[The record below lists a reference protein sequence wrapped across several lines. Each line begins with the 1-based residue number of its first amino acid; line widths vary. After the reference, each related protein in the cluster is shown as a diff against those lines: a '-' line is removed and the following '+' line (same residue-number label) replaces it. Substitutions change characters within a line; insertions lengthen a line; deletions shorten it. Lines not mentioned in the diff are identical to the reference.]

1 MKKMMTWRDCAKL
14 AIVSTFAILAASV
27 AAISSRSAGVEA
39 ESASLM
45 RAQEAAAESTPP
57 VAAVHAQLEL
67 TPETPPE
74 TCGTCHVKQYQEW
87 KESWMGRALKTAPM
101 VMMQR
106 LYMATAKNPNAA
118 YCLRCHA
125 PLMEPLGKT
134 EQVLQEVLFGEVKSQ
149 SISCTG
155 CHLISELTFDP
166 NDPKSVSHN
175 NPNEKFNLSLPKEG
189 EKITFF
195 GPVKGAESPVH
206 GTGYRDFY
214 RKSEMCA
221 TCHEYNNSGSG
232 GNTPCCT
239 QYSTW
244 RQSQAAKRGQTCQ
257 SCHMPRTPNQAIA
270 VGGPVRKEGTSFH
283 GFHGGRS
290 PEMVTKG
297 AKLNLVIAKQG
308 SQATLTCRVT
318 NLAGHNFPDGC
329 PYANEL
335 KLFVTVVDEKGT
347 PVFEGLRKYGQEFE
361 DPETGRRPV
370 EEWAA
375 ARLVYNTS
383 LKPDETRVERFTFD
397 LPKGA
402 AMLTAKVRLENH
414 ILSRMPEIK
423 ANMLL
428 YGPPGLKETMSTPE
442 MEDYMMRMVA
452 DIARPILVA
461 SAEKK
466 LPLK

>member
-1 MKKMMTWRDCAKL
+1 MQAMPTYVKL
-14 AIVSTFAILAASV
+14 AIVIPCLILLITMV
-27 AAISSRSAGVEA
+27 AVPTRSSGVNLEITSAPA
-39 ESASLM
+39 
-45 RAQEAAAESTPP
+45 T
-57 VAAVHAQLEL
+57 VHAQIQM

-87 KESWMGRALKTAPM
+87 KDSWMGRALATPTM

-106 LYMATAKNPNAA
+106 LYMATAKHADAA
-118 YCLRCHA
+118 YCLRCHS

-134 EQVLQEVLFGEVKSQ
+134 EQILQEVLFGEVKSQ

-166 NDPKSVSHN
+166 NDPASVSHN
-175 NPNEKFNLSLPKEG
+175 NPNEKFRVSLPKEG
-189 EKITFF
+189 EMITFF
-195 GPVKGAESPVH
+195 GPIRGAESPAH
-206 GTGYRDFY
+206 KTAYRDFF
-214 RKSEMCA
+214 RRSEMCA

-244 RQSQAAKRGQTCQ
+244 RQSKAAKEGKTCQ
-257 SCHMPRTPNQAIA
+257 SCHMPRTPNQPIA
-270 VGGPVRKEGTSFH
+270 VGAPVRKEGTSFH

-290 PEMVTKG
+290 PEMVAKG
-297 AKLNLVIAKQG
+297 ARLDVVMKKKG
-308 SQATLTCRVT
+308 TQAVLTCKVT

-335 KLFVTVVDEKGT
+335 KLFVTVVDEKGNK
-347 PVFEGLRKYGQEFE
+347 VFEDLRKYGQEFE

-375 ARLVYNTS
+375 ARLVYNNS
-383 LKPDETRVERFTFD
+383 LRPDETRLETFVFD
-397 LPKGA
+397 LPKEA
-402 AMLTAKVRLENH
+402 ATLTVKVKLENH

-452 DIARPILVA
+452 DIARPIPVA
-461 SAEKK
+461 SVEKK
-466 LPLK
+466 VSLR

>member
-1 MKKMMTWRDCAKL
+1 MRLGIRCTPVRLALVALCFTLLVSAATFSKRSSEAK
-14 AIVSTFAILAASV
+14 ART
-27 AAISSRSAGVEA
+27 
-39 ESASLM
+39 
-45 RAQEAAAESTPP
+45 EAAQIPP
-57 VAAVHAQLEL
+57 L

-74 TCGTCHVKQYQEW
+74 VCGTCHPKQYQEW
-87 KESWMGRALKTAPM
+87 KESWMARALATPPM
-101 VMMQR
+101 IMMQR
-106 LYMATAKNPNAA
+106 LYMATARNPNAA

-149 SISCTG
+149 SIGCTG

-175 NPNEKFNLSLPKEG
+175 NPNEKFRVSLPKEG

-195 GPVKGAESPVH
+195 GPFKDAVSPIH
-206 GTGYRDFY
+206 GTAYRDFF
-214 RKSEMCA
+214 RKSELCA

-232 GNTPCCT
+232 GETPCCT

-244 RQSQAAKRGQTCQ
+244 RQSQAAKKGMTCQ

-290 PEMVTKG
+290 PEMVQKG
-297 AKLNLVIAKQG
+297 AKLDVNMRKEGNRVI
-308 SQATLTCRVT
+308 LTCKVT

-335 KLFVTVVDEKGT
+335 KLFVTVVDEKGDK
-347 PVFEGLRKYGQEFE
+347 VFEDLRKYGQEFE

-375 ARLVYNTS
+375 ARLVYNTA
-383 LKPDETRVERFTFD
+383 LRPDETRVETFTFD
-397 LPKGA
+397 LPQEAKT
-402 AMLTAKVRLENH
+402 LTAKVRLENH

-452 DIARPILVA
+452 DIARPIPVA
-461 SAEKK
+461 SSEKR
-466 LPLK
+466 LSLTSLKRGR